1 MGWPKNELPTRRF
14 KRRLGMK
21 EIPKKKT
28 FGESLKFAVSLS
40 VLTVGANGS
49 GQRLMQRQ
57 HAILMS

>member
-1 MGWPKNELPTRRF
+1 
-14 KRRLGMK
+14 MK